1 MRRIWFWVLRFSLL
15 VAFLLFFYYFIT
27 SKPPEKIIEEPYWSV
42 SQFETS
48 FWRLKADLAR
58 MEDGDV
64 FVQAQSENSLSVFLS
79 KIRLLTRES
88 PSRTTLMTNH
98 DFALHF
104 PELSALEHDVRAI
117 HDSYGSE
124 MTKGEALQLL
134 ERLDR
139 IGHMVSDISASVW
152 QMQLASSDASFEAAE
167 ARNKTIN
174 QLIAS
179 LAIMGGLAVII
190 YTYYNL
196 GLYRKN
202 CELARSRDELAERNL
217 QLAHQKKLLEVSVAE
232 KNEFMGMVSHELKSP
247 LQTISSSAESLLS
260 PLDPHRRNR
269 LLARIQRATL
279 SMKFQINDLLTLAR
293 SEAGALEFRP
303 DVFCVQDLL
312 EEVLDLESQNAYEK
326 GLRLSIH
333 APIEPI
339 FATADSGRLT
349 QILGNLTSNAIKYTE
364 HGAVELSLADV
375 NEHQLVFTVRDTGP
389 GMPSGFAPLE
399 IQPFKRYGVLQ
410 GGDGAGIGLKI
421 AYSLAEYLSGQLTY
435 DSSEEGTCFRLT
447 IPALLQTDDP
457 RPLPAESKQR
467 WLLVDDNLEL
477 LASLHSECQV
487 LGIEA
492 DIAPSPAIA
501 ANMMAVNY
509 YDLAL
514 IDVNMP
520 GRRGDELARDFR
532 RGSSMANPRCLLYG
546 MSALHHGPS
555 PIRSPFDKLLDK
567 PIRIKSLLA
576 GLTRPASG
584 SPSERRL

>member
-1 MRRIWFWVLRFSLL
+1 M
-15 VAFLLFFYYFIT
+15 
-27 SKPPEKIIEEPYWSV
+27 
-42 SQFETS
+42 
-48 FWRLKADLAR
+48 
-58 MEDGDV
+58 
-64 FVQAQSENSLSVFLS
+64 
-79 KIRLLTRES
+79 
-88 PSRTTLMTNH
+88 
-98 DFALHF
+98 
-104 PELSALEHDVRAI
+104 EHDVRAI

-389 GMPSGFAPLE
+389 GA
-399 IQPFKRYGVLQ
+399 
-410 GGDGAGIGLKI
+410 
-421 AYSLAEYLSGQLTY
+421 
-435 DSSEEGTCFRLT
+435 
-447 IPALLQTDDP
+447 
-457 RPLPAESKQR
+457 
-467 WLLVDDNLEL
+467 
-477 LASLHSECQV
+477 
-487 LGIEA
+487 
-492 DIAPSPAIA
+492 
-501 ANMMAVNY
+501 
-509 YDLAL
+509 
-514 IDVNMP
+514 
-520 GRRGDELARDFR
+520 
-532 RGSSMANPRCLLYG
+532 
-546 MSALHHGPS
+546 
-555 PIRSPFDKLLDK
+555 
-567 PIRIKSLLA
+567 
-576 GLTRPASG
+576 
-584 SPSERRL
+584 